1 MRTQVSS
8 VETSRVYM
16 ETDYKQKYDT
26 IMKDK
31 LQELRD
37 EFEEE
42 AENVKKDVE
51 NTYKLKVLLLLLL
64 SDFAGKCQSCCSC
77 ICCLCADST
86 RKSAKLAK
94 MRISHIA
101 TQSKSL
107 AVLNHRIAECCICCS

>member
-51 NTYKLKVLLLLLL
+51 NTYKQKVYIVVVVIFCRKMSITQLMDSL
-64 SDFAGKCQSCCSC
+64 SVCR
-77 ICCLCADST
+77 LV
-86 RKSAKLAK
+86 RKSAEAGENE
-94 MRISHIA
+94 SPH
-101 TQSKSL
+101 S
-107 AVLNHRIAECCICCS
+107 